1 MPIPVLL
8 VEDSRAMRDFVVSIL
23 EQEGAFEVRQVEN
36 GFEAL
41 RELPRQPWGLI
52 LADINIPDI
61 SGIELIRFVRS
72 HARHGATPVVAISTD
87 ASSVDV
93 QRALDAGATCFLAK
107 PFAAEDL
114 RRVLREHGVGTS
126 EAGGE

>member
-23 EQEGAFEVRQVEN
+23 EQEGEFEVRQVEN

-72 HARHGATPVVAISTD
+72 HGRHGETPVVAISTD
-87 ASSVDV
+87 ASSVDI

-107 PFAAEDL
+107 PFAPEDL
-114 RRVLREHGVGTS
+114 QRVLREHGVGGQ
-126 EAGGE
+126 EAGGA